1 MIPNQFTVQEDNPL
15 AKEPIPCAMCGQPF
29 KVGEA
34 GVLIPMPGVES
45 GYYLR
50 SGEGKTTSA
59 VPVHVPCLENANDL
73 FQSAAEFGRFVLM
86 VMEGTRDWDADMMDL
101 IAGKAVNLG
110 LARTDEAGMFQTRF
124 NHPAGTPAE
133 TMHSDQPASDTNENS
148 ERTNE
153 GAAGHAPDGG
163 DQRAPGA

>member
-1 MIPNQFTVQEDNPL
+1 MIPNQFTVQEGNPL
-15 AKEPIPCAMCGQPF
+15 ATEPIPCAMCGQPF
-29 KVGEA
+29 KVGDA

-50 SGEGKTTSA
+50 SGEGNTVSA
-59 VPVHVPCLENANDL
+59 VPVHVPCMENANDL

-110 LARTDEAGMFQTRF
+110 LARTNEAGMFETRF

-148 ERTNE
+148 ERTDDS
-153 GAAGHAPDGG
+153 AGGPDAQRGTE
-163 DQRAPGA
+163 RAPGA